1 MNIQFLGAAQQVT
14 GSQYC
19 ISHEGKRLL
28 VDCGMYQ
35 ERRYLE
41 RNWSPF
47 VVPPK
52 ELDAVLITH
61 AHLDHC
67 GLLPKLVRD
76 GFNGPIYTTAASGQL
91 IDIVLHDS
99 AKIQAEDAKFK
110 QKRHRK
116 EGRTGPHPI
125 EPLYTVEDVD
135 RTIPMIEDVKYGR
148 PFVVAPGMVSV
159 FHDAGHILGS
169 AMIDIR
175 IESKV
180 NPQRI
185 IFSGDVGQ
193 GGTPIVRDPS
203 IFKEAD
209 YLVMEST
216 YGDRNHNSKDDGGEK
231 EDTAS
236 QLTRFISETIQRDGS
251 VIIPTFAIERAQE
264 LIYQIG
270 RLMNQDKIPDVPVY
284 LDSPMAGRVTKVFRK
299 HRDLFD
305 EDAWKRINA
314 GDSPLMFPEL
324 KIVKTPEESK
334 AINRLKSPA
343 IIMSTSGMCTA
354 GRIKHHLRHHITR
367 PESMILFVGYQAS
380 GTLGRHILNGAKDAR
395 IHGRIWPIRARIEQI
410 HGFSGHADHD
420 QLLAWLSHFE
430 NRPKRLFLTHGDA
443 ESAKHLA
450 QDIQGRY
457 HWSVHIP
464 AYKEIVEL
472 EEG

>member
-19 ISHEGKRLL
+19 ISHDGKRIL

-35 ERRYLE
+35 ERNYLD

-76 GFNGPIYTTAASGQL
+76 GFDGPIFTTAASGQL

-110 QKRHRK
+110 RKRHQK

-125 EPLYTVEDVD
+125 EPLYTTEDVD
-135 RTIPMIEDVKYGR
+135 RTIPMIQDVSYGR
-148 PFVVAPGMVSV
+148 SFVAAPGILAA

-175 IESKV
+175 VESKT
-180 NPQRI
+180 NPQRV

-209 YLVMEST
+209 YIVMEST
-216 YGDRNHNSKDDGGEK
+216 YGDREHNSEDGGEP
-231 EDTAS
+231 EDTAM
-236 QLTRFISETIQRDGS
+236 QLARFISDTIQRDGS

-264 LIYQIG
+264 LIYHIG
-270 RLMNQDKIPDVPVY
+270 RLINQGQIPDVPVY

-299 HRDLFD
+299 HRNLFD
-305 EDAWKRINA
+305 EDALKRINE
-314 GDSPLMFPEL
+314 GDSPLNFPSL

-334 AINRLKSPA
+334 SLNHLKSPA

-354 GRIKHHLRHHITR
+354 GRIKHHLIHHINR
-367 PESMILFVGYQAS
+367 PESLILFVGYQAV
-380 GTLGRHILNGAKDAR
+380 GTLGRHILSGAKEVR
-395 IHGRIWPIRARIEQI
+395 IHGRTWPVRAQI
-410 HGFSGHADHD
+410 TQVHGFSGHADRN
-420 QLLAWLSHFE
+420 QLLTWLSHF
-430 NRPKRLFLTHGDA
+430 NNPPKCVYLTHGDSESA
-443 ESAKHLA
+443 ESLA

-457 HWSVHIP
+457 NWQVHIP
-464 AYKEIVEL
+464 VYKEIAKL
-472 EEG
+472 EGD